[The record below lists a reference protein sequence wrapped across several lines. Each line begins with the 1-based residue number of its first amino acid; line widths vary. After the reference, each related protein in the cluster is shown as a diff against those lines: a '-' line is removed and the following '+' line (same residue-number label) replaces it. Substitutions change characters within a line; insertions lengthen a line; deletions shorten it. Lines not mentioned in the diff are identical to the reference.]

1 MPETPE
7 NVPENVI
14 DALNRRFLLD
24 LPWQAAQQIEAM
36 DIAEAAR
43 ALEHQPAT
51 VLVPVMMRLTPNVA
65 ADLLR
70 AMPEALVCNL
80 LSELLPNDALR
91 TLNLLGHE
99 ERAAILLKVDP
110 AVRAEIERLMKYPD
124 DSAGRLMDARITHF
138 RGSYTVDQTL
148 DVLRQ
153 RRNQATRS
161 LFLVDDSNKLSGK
174 VRIQDVAVSDP
185 DATLQSLASPVAATV
200 TPVTSKDEV
209 VELLEHFQLADLP
222 VVDIDG
228 RLLGVIYHAKLLQA
242 IQEDATVGMQ
252 MMVGA
257 SPDERALSPVL
268 FAVRKRL
275 PWMQV
280 NLLTAFLAASVVG
293 IFEDTIARFTALAVL
308 LPVVAGQ
315 SGNAG
320 AQALAVTMRGLA
332 LREITIRHWLRVTFK
347 EVNVGL
353 LNGLAVAVT
362 CGIGVYFW
370 SGSLGL
376 VAVIAVSMVLAMI
389 AAGFAGAVV
398 PIVLTR
404 LGQDP
409 AQSSSIVLTT
419 VTDVAGFFS
428 FLGIATL
435 LAAYI

>member
-1 MPETPE
+1 MDDTRQKAIE
-7 NVPENVI
+7 
-14 DALNRRFLLD
+14 ALNRRFLID
-24 LPWQAAQQIEAM
+24 LPWQAAQQIEEMPAS
-36 DIAEAAR
+36 ESAA
-43 ALEHQPAT
+43 ALSTQPAT
-51 VLVPVMMRLTPNVA
+51 VLIPVFQRLTPNVA

-70 AMPEALVCNL
+70 ELPESLTLSVV
-80 LSELLPNDALR
+80 SELLPNDALR
-91 TLNLLGHE
+91 LLNLLDKD
-99 ERAAILLKVDP
+99 ERDALVAKLEPSIS
-110 AVRAEIERLMKYPD
+110 AEIRRLMEYPE
-124 DSAGRLMDARITHF
+124 DSAGRLMDSRITHF
-138 RGSYTVDQTL
+138 RGSGTVGRTL
-148 DVLRQ
+148 QILRKK
-153 RRNQATRS
+153 RSNATRS
-161 LFLVDDSNKLSGK
+161 LFLVDAANRLSGK
-174 VRIQDVAVSDP
+174 VQIQDIAVSEP
-185 DATLQSLASPVAATV
+185 ETELQALATPVSATV
-200 TPVTSKDEV
+200 TPVTTRAEV
-209 VELLEHFQLADLP
+209 VELLEQHQLADLP

-228 RLLGVIYHAKLLQA
+228 KLLGVIYHSALLHA
-242 IQEDATVGMQ
+242 IQEDSSADIQ

-257 SPDERALSPVL
+257 SKDERALSRPM

-275 PWMQV
+275 PWLQV

-293 IFEDTIARFTALAVL
+293 LFEDTIARFTALAVL

-332 LREITIRHWLRVTFK
+332 LREITVRHVVRVTLK

-353 LNGLAVAVT
+353 VNGLAIALT

-376 VAVIAVSMVLAMI
+376 VLVIASSMVLAMI

-398 PIVLTR
+398 PIALTR

-419 VTDVAGFFS
+419 VTDIAGFFS

-435 LAAYI
+435 LATML

>member
-1 MPETPE
+1 MDETRQKAIE
-7 NVPENVI
+7 
-14 DALNRRFLLD
+14 ALNRRFLTD
-24 LPWQAAQQIEAM
+24 LPWQAAQQIEDMTAT
-36 DIAEAAR
+36 EAAA
-43 ALEHQPAT
+43 ALSTQPAS
-51 VLVPVMMRLTPNVA
+51 VLIPVFQRLTPNVA

-70 AMPEALVCNL
+70 KLPEDLTLALI
-80 LSELLPNDALR
+80 SELLPNDSLR
-91 TLNLLGHE
+91 LLNLLE
-99 ERAAILLKVDP
+99 EDERGALVESLEPSIA
-110 AVRAEIERLMKYPD
+110 AEIRQLMEYPA
-124 DSAGRLMDARITHF
+124 DSAGRVMDSRITHF
-138 RGSYTVDQTL
+138 RGSSTVGRTL
-148 DVLRQ
+148 QILRKK
-153 RRNQATRS
+153 RSNATRS
-161 LFLVDDSNKLSGK
+161 LFLVDAGNRLSGK
-174 VRIQDVAVSDP
+174 VQIQDIAVSEP
-185 DATLQSLASPVAATV
+185 ETELQTLATPISATV
-200 TPVTSKDEV
+200 TPMTTRAEV
-209 VELLEHFQLADLP
+209 VELLEHQRLADLP
-222 VVDIDG
+222 VVDLDG
-228 RLLGVIYHAKLLQA
+228 KLLGVIYHTALLHA
-242 IQEDATVGMQ
+242 IQEDSSADIQ

-257 SPDERALSPVL
+257 SKDERALSPAM
-268 FAVRKRL
+268 FAVRKRM

-293 IFEDTIARFTALAVL
+293 LFENTIAQFTALAVL

-332 LREITIRHWLRVTFK
+332 LREITVRHVARVTLK
-347 EVNVGL
+347 EVKVGFI
-353 LNGLAVAVT
+353 NGLGIALT

-376 VAVIAVSMVLAMI
+376 VVVIATSMVLAMV

-435 LAAYI
+435 LAAML

>member
-1 MPETPE
+1 MPETPDI
-7 NVPENVI
+7 VI

-36 DIAEAAR
+36 DAAEAAR

-65 ADLLR
+65 AELLR
-70 AMPEALVCNL
+70 AMPEALVCGL
-80 LSELLPNDALR
+80 VSELLPNDALR
-91 TLNLLGHE
+91 MLNLLDHE

-110 AVRAEIERLMKYPD
+110 AVRAEIERLMKFPD

-148 DVLRQ
+148 EVLRQ

-161 LFLVDDSNKLSGK
+161 LFLVDDNNKLSGK
-174 VRIQDVAVSDP
+174 VRIQDVAVSTP
-185 DATLQSLASPVAATV
+185 DATLQSLASPVTATV

-280 NLLTAFLAASVVG
+280 NLLTAFLAAAVVG

-347 EVNVGL
+347 EINVGF

-370 SGSLGL
+370 SGSFGL
-376 VAVIAVSMVLAMI
+376 VLVIAVSMVLAMI

-398 PIVLTR
+398 PIALTR

>member
-1 MPETPE
+1 MPET
-7 NVPENVI
+7 PENVI

-36 DIAEAAR
+36 DTAEAAR

-51 VLVPVMMRLTPNVA
+51 VLVPVMMRLTPNIA
-65 ADLLR
+65 AELLR
-70 AMPEALVCNL
+70 TMPESLVCDL

-91 TLNLLGHE
+91 MLNLMDHQ
-99 ERAAILLKVDP
+99 ERAAIILKVDP

-161 LFLVDDSNKLSGK
+161 LFLVDDNNKLSGK
-174 VRIQDVAVSDP
+174 VRIQDVAVSTP
-185 DATLQSLASPVAATV
+185 DVTLQSLASPVTATV

-280 NLLTAFLAASVVG
+280 NLLTAFLAAAVVG

-376 VAVIAVSMVLAMI
+376 VVVIAVSMVLAMI

>member
-7 NVPENVI
+7 NAPDSVI

-36 DIAEAAR
+36 DTAEAAR

-65 ADLLR
+65 AELLR
-70 AMPEALVCNL
+70 TMPEALVYGL
-80 LSELLPNDALR
+80 VSELLPNDALR
-91 TLNLLGHE
+91 MLNLLDHE

-110 AVRAEIERLMKYPD
+110 AVRGEIERLMKYPD

-161 LFLVDDSNKLSGK
+161 LFLVDDNNKLSGK
-174 VRIQDVAVSDP
+174 VRIQDVAVSTP
-185 DATLQSLASPVAATV
+185 DVTLQSIASPVTATV
-200 TPVTSKDEV
+200 TPMTSKDEV
-209 VELLEHFQLADLP
+209 VELLEHYQLADLP

-280 NLLTAFLAASVVG
+280 NLLTAFLAAAVVG

-376 VAVIAVSMVLAMI
+376 VLVIAVSMVLAMI

-435 LAAYI
+435 LAAYL